1 MNISI
6 VQIVKYIAYMLSII
20 VVSVLALNTLS
31 HFFSFDGNAEM
42 AVTSAVIF
50 VTTLLCTLGAKKLN
64 VFPYPILKR

>member
-64 VFPYPILKR
+64 VFPSPILKR